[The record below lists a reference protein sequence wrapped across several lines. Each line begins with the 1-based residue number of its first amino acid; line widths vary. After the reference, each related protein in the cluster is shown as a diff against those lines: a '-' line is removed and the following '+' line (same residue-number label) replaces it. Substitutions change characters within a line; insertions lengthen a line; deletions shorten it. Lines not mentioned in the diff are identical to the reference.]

1 MFPQKQSHNLLFF
14 TIAIV
19 SVAASAFSIAMLNN
33 WSDIAA
39 KHERELNHLQ
49 AVANRLD
56 ALEWRA
62 ISKKKVDS
70 ELETTLNQ
78 TREQAQG
85 SLEVLRKTAPSVE
98 RMQRV
103 ELAYKNYENS
113 VNYLLK
119 LLEFRRIEEALEFDE
134 TQVDPNYDKLYEII
148 INATSKASQTSANFT
163 YWANVGSV
171 LIVLFLVGTLG
182 IVFRQYL
189 RANQRVQNLILENMR
204 DREASL
210 EQEYQVLEAK
220 VAERTQE
227 LQKANTALSQAI
239 SDLQQS
245 QMQLVQS
252 EKMSMLGQLVAGVGH
267 EINNPVS
274 FLSGNI
280 QPALDYLNDLFSI
293 IDIYQREFSQL
304 EPTLQQQINT
314 IDLDYIRED
323 FPKLIGSMKEGV
335 VRIQDISTSLRT
347 FSRSDSVSP
356 VAFNL
361 HDGIDSTLMIL
372 KYRLKAN
379 ETRPAI
385 KIIKDYGKI
394 PMVECYVGQLNQVFM
409 NLLSNA
415 IDGLEEL
422 NQNHSFAE
430 IESYENCIFIKT
442 QLSDDAQSVVI
453 SIKDNGVGMTEEVKE
468 KIFDNFFTTKPV
480 NKGTG
485 LGLAISYSIV
495 VEKHGGTL
503 DVNSSSGNGAEFV
516 MTIPVKGNG

>member
-1 MFPQKQSHNLLFF
+1 
-14 TIAIV
+14 V
-19 SVAASAFSIAMLNN
+19 VASAFSIAMLNN
-33 WSDIAA
+33 CSDIAA
-39 KHERELNHLQ
+39 EHERELNHLQ

-62 ISKKKVDS
+62 ISKKRVDS
-70 ELETTLNQ
+70 ELEKALKQ
-78 TREQAQG
+78 QRDQAQR
-85 SLEVLRKTAPSVE
+85 SRSILTKTAPSIE
-98 RMQRV
+98 QMQKV
-103 ELAYKNYENS
+103 ELAYKNYATA
-113 VNYLLK
+113 VDRLLK
-119 LLEFRRIEEALEFDE
+119 LLEFSRIQEALEFDE
-134 TQVDPNYDKLYEII
+134 TQVDPSYDKLYQII
-148 INATSKASQTSANFT
+148 VNATTEASQTSANFT
-163 YWANVGSV
+163 YWANIGSV

-189 RANQRVQNLILENMR
+189 RANQKVQNLILENMR
-204 DREASL
+204 DREKSL
-210 EQEYQVLEAK
+210 EKEHQILEAR
-220 VAERTQE
+220 VTERTQE

-280 QPALDYLNDLFSI
+280 QPALDYLNDLLSL
-293 IDIYQREFSQL
+293 IDIYQGEFPQL
-304 EPTLQQQINT
+304 KSEIQQQIDA

-323 FPKLIGSMKEGV
+323 FPKLINSMREGV
-335 VRIQDISTSLRT
+335 IRIQDISTSLRT
-347 FSRSDSVSP
+347 FSRSDSASP
-356 VAFNL
+356 VEFNL

-385 KIIKDYGKI
+385 KIIKEYGKI

-430 IESYENCIFIKT
+430 IESYGNCILIKT
-442 QLSDDAQSVVI
+442 RLSDDGQFVVI

-495 VEKHGGTL
+495 VERHGGTL
-503 DVNSSSGNGAEFV
+503 EVNSSLGNGAEFV
-516 MTIPVKGNG
+516 MTIPVKGNGEWVMDNGY